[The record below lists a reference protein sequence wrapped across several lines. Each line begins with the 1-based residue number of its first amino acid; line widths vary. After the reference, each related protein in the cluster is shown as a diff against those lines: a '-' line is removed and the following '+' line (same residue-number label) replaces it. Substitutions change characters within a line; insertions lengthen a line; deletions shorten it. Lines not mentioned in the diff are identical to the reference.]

1 VGCFSPLKRA
11 YGDEINSLAR
21 YGTKQIKKEAFLPA
35 FKAAFE
41 KAITKDNIFAGF
53 RGAGLVPHD
62 PEAVILKLDV
72 VLRTPTPPKPED
84 TPWESKTPSN
94 LREVE
99 AQSTLVRERV
109 QLHRDSPVSPLLKA
123 IDQLNKGV
131 AKMGHE
137 TVLMRQEM
145 AGLRKAVEIAT
156 EVKGR
161 KRKYIR
167 TAETLTVGEIADLI
181 AEKEGGGQKEGGE
194 SLKRVRTQRRCRRC
208 GETGHNA
215 RTCAVGIVDPS
226 DSDESE

>member
-1 VGCFSPLKRA
+1 M
-11 YGDEINSLAR
+11 
-21 YGTKQIKKEAFLPA
+21 
-35 FKAAFE
+35 
-41 KAITKDNIFAGF
+41 TKDNICAGF

-62 PEAVILKLDV
+62 PEAVISKLDV
-72 VLRTPTPPKPED
+72 VLHTPTPPKPED
-84 TPWESKTPSN
+84 TLWESKTPSN
-94 LREVE
+94 LCKVE

-109 QLHRDSPVSPLLKA
+109 RLHRDSLVSPLLRA

-161 KRKYIR
+161 KRKYIQ
-167 TAETLTVGEIADLI
+167 TAKTLTVGEIADLI
-181 AEKEGGGQKEGGE
+181 AEKDGGGQVEGGE
-194 SLKRVRTQRRCRRC
+194 SSKQVRTQRRCGRC

-215 RTCAVGIVDPS
+215 RTCAVEIADAS
-226 DSDESE
+226 NSNKSK